1 MENKFKILF
10 IDDELLGENS
20 RKQLVESLN
29 RDPRFEV
36 EAHHPVNIL
45 KIINEGSLDD
55 KYTLIIVDYKLNGNA
70 NELGQFCV
78 NNGYSFTSIFK
89 EKFPGTPVY
98 LISQILEDDISLG
111 EHYDKMLSH
120 HILTKEIGRNLLASD
135 CADYSALKDRV
146 FYLGS
151 AEDIADFL
159 SVPIDSVEDF
169 KKSLPLE
176 FRDGLTNA
184 SEINTAEVIDKE
196 ASHIRF
202 AKWINSY
209 LLTKS
214 GPLINLDELAVLFGV
229 ELEYF
234 KKEVLERFKKEMKV
248 FEYNGVFAS
257 SNEKLWWTQSVF
269 NYVVNLLGLE
279 ATSTPWEK
287 IPQHLG
293 IDNSHW
299 AKCCVCKDYY
309 PECIAYDSDDKKL
322 SVKLPAHWRCTTVSE
337 SYDIPAGFSPI
348 FILDEE

>member
-10 IDDELLGENS
+10 IDDELLEENS

-29 RDPRFEV
+29 RDTRFEV
-36 EAHHPVNIL
+36 EAHHPVDIL
-45 KIINEGSLDD
+45 NIINKGDLDD

-70 NELGQFCV
+70 NERGQFCV

-120 HILTKEIGRNLLASD
+120 HILTKQKGRDLLASD
-135 CADYSALKDRV
+135 CADYSVLKDKV
-146 FYLGS
+146 FDLSS
-151 AEDIADFL
+151 AEEIADFL
-159 SVPIDSVEDF
+159 SVPVESIEDF

-184 SEINTAEVIDKE
+184 SEVNTAEVIDKE

-214 GPLINLDELAVLFGV
+214 GPLINLDELAILFGV

-234 KKEVLERFKKEMKV
+234 KQEVFERFKKEMKS

-257 SNEKLWWTQSVF
+257 SNEKLWWAQSVF
-269 NYVVNLLGLE
+269 NYLLTFLVLRL
-279 ATSTPWEK
+279 
-287 IPQHLG
+287 HLHPG
-293 IDNSHW
+293 RKFRN
-299 AKCCVCKDYY
+299 
-309 PECIAYDSDDKKL
+309 
-322 SVKLPAHWRCTTVSE
+322 
-337 SYDIPAGFSPI
+337 
-348 FILDEE
+348 ILT